1 MFKGKKCRIRLGW
14 KFGARLWR
22 ASNRRLRKLDFILQ
36 AVRRYWGFLKQ
47 GSNMI
52 RAELQEN

>member
-1 MFKGKKCRIRLGW
+1 MEQRVFKGKKCRIRLGW

-36 AVRRYWGFLKQ
+36 AVRRYWGFFKA
-47 GSNMI
+47 G
-52 RAELQEN
+52 E